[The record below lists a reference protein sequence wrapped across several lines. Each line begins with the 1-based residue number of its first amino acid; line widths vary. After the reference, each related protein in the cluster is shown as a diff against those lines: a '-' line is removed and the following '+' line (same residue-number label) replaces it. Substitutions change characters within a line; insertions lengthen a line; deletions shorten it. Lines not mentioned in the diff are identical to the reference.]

1 MSKEHLPLVS
11 ICMPAYNVGSVIGEA
26 LASVLSQTYV
36 NIEVIVVDDGSKD
49 STADVARSIQD
60 PRFRYVKNET
70 NLGGFQTMNR
80 AIGLSTGEFVA
91 VYHTDDVYEPTIVE
105 KELAYLQSHPEAGA
119 VFCLD
124 HFIDYE
130 GRVYGGLT
138 MPSEFVGRDMLRYED
153 VFPFILRRKN
163 ALIRCP
169 TFMTRR
175 AVLNEV
181 GLFDAKTYDIVA
193 DLEMW
198 LRIVRRY
205 PIGILNERLMRY
217 RHGQAQ
223 WSSRYNYLR
232 TEPDLFFSAIDD
244 YLQKDGWVNKLTST
258 DLTEYAFHRC
268 DDETFRAANWVIRGS
283 PAEAK
288 KLLVKPYPWKTL
300 SVKIR
305 RRKLRVL
312 CVRMLMQLGLALH
325 ALPFLSKLLLRTE
338 YKKYSLQ

>member
-1 MSKEHLPLVS
+1 MSKERRPLVS
-11 ICMPAYNVGSVIGEA
+11 ICMPAYNVGPVIGEA
-26 LASVLSQTYV
+26 LASVLSQTYA

-49 STADVARSIQD
+49 NTADVAQSIRD
-60 PRFRYVKNET
+60 PRFRYVRNET

-80 AIGLSTGEFVA
+80 AIGLSTGEVVA

-105 KELAYLQSHPEAGA
+105 KELAYLQAHPEAGA

-138 MPSEFVGRDMLRYED
+138 MPPEFSGRDTFRYED

-169 TFMTRR
+169 TFMARR
-175 AVLNEV
+175 TVLNEV

-223 WSSRYNYLR
+223 WTSRYNYLR
-232 TEPDLFFSAIDD
+232 TEPDLFFFAMDH
-244 YLQKDGWVNKLTST
+244 YLKKDGWVDKLTPT

-268 DDETFRAANWVIRGS
+268 DDETFMAANWIIKGS
-283 PAEAK
+283 PAEARQ
-288 KLLVKPYPWKTL
+288 LLSHPYPWRT
-300 SVKIR
+300 VFANIR

-312 CVRMLMQLGLALH
+312 CLRMLMRLGLAAD
-325 ALPFLSKLLLRTE
+325 ALPFMSKLLLRTE

>member
-1 MSKEHLPLVS
+1 MIKDQCPLVS
-11 ICMPAYNVGSVIGEA
+11 ICMPAYNVGPVIGEA
-26 LASVLSQTYV
+26 LASVLAQTHT

-49 STADVARSIQD
+49 NTAEVAQSIRD
-60 PRFRYVKNET
+60 PRFRYVSNET

-80 AIGLSTGEFVA
+80 AISLSKGEFIA
-91 VYHTDDVYEPTIVE
+91 VYHTDDVYEPAIVE
-105 KELAYLQSHPEAGA
+105 KELAYLQAHPDAGA

-124 HFIDYE
+124 HFMDYE
-130 GRVYGGLT
+130 GNVYGGLT
-138 MPSEFVGRDMLRYED
+138 MPPEFVGRDMLRYED

-175 AVLNEV
+175 AVLNKV
-181 GLFDAKTYDIVA
+181 GLFDAKNYDIVA

-198 LRIVRRY
+198 LRIVSRY
-205 PIGILNERLMRY
+205 PIGIVNERLMRY

-223 WSSRYNYLR
+223 WTSRYNYLR
-232 TEPDLFFSAIDD
+232 TEPDLFFFAMDH
-244 YLQKDGWVNKLTST
+244 YLDKDGWANRLTST

-268 DDETFRAANWVIRGS
+268 DDETFMAANWIIKGNS
-283 PAEAK
+283 AEAMQ
-288 KLLVKPYPWKTL
+288 LLSRPYPWRTL
-300 SVKIR
+300 FANIR

-312 CVRMLMQLGLALH
+312 CLRILMRLGLA
-325 ALPFLSKLLLRTE
+325 ADTLPFLSKLLLRTE